1 MSNYSCIDR
10 IKMGYTLLLFQNPIH
25 TMKRVSLLI
34 FLFWLSDHLW
44 ATTYYFSSAGND
56 SFSSIQAQNPASPW
70 RSLAKLNSIFSTLQ
84 PGDSILFKRNEVF
97 DGSIRVN
104 NSGTASAKIYFGA
117 FGTGAHPIITGFQ
130 SITGW
135 TNYGSGIWQ
144 ADCVACGINLNT
156 VTINGAMKALGR
168 TPNITDPNRGYLKF
182 ESHAGNTQ
190 ITDNE
195 LSANPNWNGAEIV
208 IRKNYWTLDRNL
220 VTTHSGNT
228 VSFISPTGH
237 PLIDN
242 YGYFFQKSLQTLD
255 QNGEWYYNTTTR
267 KLYIHFGAAGP
278 GTSIVKAGIVD
289 TLVTISNRSNLIF
302 ENLQFEGSDTT
313 AFAINNAQ
321 NIQLNNCILQLSG
334 IDAINARN
342 SEKINIQNC
351 TILHTNNNAVRITD
365 CNHSLVANNTITNTG
380 LFPGMGLS
388 NNQMYEAIYTRGTA
402 NTIQQ
407 NEVINTGYSAITF
420 AGDSALVKNNFV
432 NNYTMVLDDGG
443 GIYGWG
449 DYNKFGRKIIG
460 NIILNGI
467 GAPEG
472 TDVAVA
478 GNSSGI
484 YLDDRSANVEITGN
498 TIAAA
503 NRSGI
508 YLHNSHEIQ
517 LSSNTLYNN
526 TTQVSMVHDDLEPAD
541 PIRNVQMQDNI
552 FFSKTANQLSTNSSS
567 RLDDIQSF
575 GTYNYN
581 YYVRPLN
588 EHGII
593 QTDHKDASGT
603 YIRQLYSL
611 DSWKARFNKDQNSY
625 ISPIPIPA
633 HLVYS
638 VTGLNKCSN
647 GNFNSNINGAF
658 GMASPVACIT
668 SWNSGGR
675 LDGGALEVRSAG
687 AATNINTHINFGPV
701 EAGKKYRIR
710 FSLLGSN
717 PFETIGAYILKN
729 AAPYN
734 RLCETTYFSVKS
746 SRTENE
752 FLFVA
757 PSTESSLLLI
767 LTINNSQLPFW
778 IDNVEILEA
787 NAIVTN
793 PDDHFRF
800 EYNKTASPVT
810 VPLDAIYLDARNN
823 YFSDNIVLAPF
834 SGAVLIR
841 SNSLLPANFTTFTI
855 TEHGN
860 STLFRWAMN
869 GNNEI
874 AHYIVEVAED
884 GRSFVAVDTI
894 SSNRAA
900 SFMIYASNSSKIFSP
915 GTCVRIRAIKMNA
928 GSLISKVICIGNKTQ
943 SSISLFPNPTTGNI
957 QLITPITQT
966 STEASLKVNN
976 YLGATVYSSRPIFI
990 DGKTKLDLSTLPAGI
1005 YFLTVEH
1012 EGSVFNYRFVKK

>member
-1 MSNYSCIDR
+1 MSNYSWTNR
-10 IKMGYTLLLFQNPIH
+10 IGTGYPASLFPNPIH
-25 TMKRVSLLI
+25 TMKRLSLLI
-34 FLFWLSDHLW
+34 LLLWLFDRSW
-44 ATTYYFSSAGND
+44 ATTYYFSATGND
-56 SFSSIQAQNPASPW
+56 SYSGVQAQNPATPW
-70 RSLAKLNSIFSTLQ
+70 RTITKLNSIFSTLQ

-97 DGSIRVN
+97 DGTIRVN
-104 NSGTASAKIYFGA
+104 NSGSASAKIYLGA
-117 FGTGAHPIITGFQ
+117 YGTGAHPIISGFQ
-130 SITGW
+130 AVSGW
-135 TNYGSGIWQ
+135 TNSGSGIWQ
-144 ADCVACGINLNT
+144 ADCTACGINLNT

-168 TPNITDPNRGYLKF
+168 TPNISDPNRGYLKF

-195 LSANPNWNGAEIV
+195 LSGSPNWNGAEIV

-228 VSFISPTGH
+228 VSFISPTSH
-237 PLIDN
+237 PLLDN

-255 QNGEWYYNTTTR
+255 QNGEWYYNPTTK
-267 KLYIHFGAAGP
+267 KLYIYFGAAGP
-278 GTSIVKAGIVD
+278 GSAIVKAGIID
-289 TLVTISNRSNLIF
+289 TLVTITNRSHLAF
-302 ENLQFEGSDTT
+302 ENLQFEGADTT

-321 NIQLNNCILQLSG
+321 NISLNNCILQLSG

-342 SEKINIQNC
+342 SERINIQNC
-351 TILHTNNNAVRITD
+351 SFLHTNNNAVRITD

-388 NNQMYEAIYTRGTA
+388 NNQMYEAIYTRGVA

-407 NEVINTGYSAITF
+407 NEVVNTGYSAITF
-420 AGDSALVKNNFV
+420 SGDSALVINNFV

-449 DYNKFGRKIIG
+449 DYNKYGRKIIG

-472 TDVAVA
+472 TDVTVA

-498 TIAAA
+498 TISAA

-517 LSSNTLYNN
+517 LNSNTLYNN
-526 TTQVSMVHDDLEPAD
+526 TAQVSMVHDDLEPAD

-552 FFSKTANQLSTNSSS
+552 FFSKTATQLTTNSSS

-575 GTYNYN
+575 GAYNYN

-593 QTDHKDASGT
+593 QTDHRDVSGT

-611 DSWKARFNKDQNSY
+611 DGWKARFSKDLNSLG
-625 ISPIPIPA
+625 SPIPVPA

-638 VTGLNKCSN
+638 VTGSNKCSN

-658 GMASPVACIT
+658 GMASPVACVT
-668 SWNSGGR
+668 TWNSGGR
-675 LDGGALEVRSAG
+675 LDGGALEVRSSG

-701 EAGKKYRIR
+701 EAGKKYRIK

-717 PFETIGAYILKN
+717 AYETIGAYILKN

-734 RLCETTYFSVKS
+734 RLSETTYFSLKN

-757 PSTESSLLLI
+757 PTTESSLLLI

-787 NAIVTN
+787 NAAVTN

-800 EYNKTASPVT
+800 EYNKTSSPVT
-810 VPLDAIYLDARNN
+810 IPLDAIYLDARNN
-823 YFSDNIVLAPF
+823 YYSDNIVLAPF

-841 SNSLLPANFTTFTI
+841 SNALLPANFTSFTI

-860 STLFRWAMN
+860 STLFRWSIN

-874 AHYIVEVAED
+874 AYYVVEIAEE
-884 GRSFVAVDTI
+884 GKPYVPLDTI
-894 SSNRAA
+894 RSNTAA
-900 SFMIYASNSSKIFSP
+900 SYMSYTSSSTKIFSA
-915 GTCVRIRAIKMNA
+915 GTCVRIRAIKANG
-928 GSLISKVICIGNKTQ
+928 GSLLSKVICIGNRSQ
-943 SSISLFPNPTTGNI
+943 ASISLFPNPTTGAI
-957 QLITPITQT
+957 QLVTPITQS
-966 STEASLKVNN
+966 STEASIRINN
-976 YLGATVYSSRPIFI
+976 CLGATVYSSKPTLV
-990 DGKTKLDLSTLPAGI
+990 DGKTRLDLSVLPAGI
-1005 YFLTVEH
+1005 YFLTLEH
-1012 EGSVFNYRFVKK
+1012 EGALFNYRFVKK